1 MKFIHKY
8 HQPNFV
14 VVQNISIISSR
25 INLASRCIV
34 GGSDSLE
41 EAEALRNWFEDNIQ
55 PNRED
60 SEYYMGPSAYYTYE
74 VMRP

>member
-1 MKFIHKY
+1 MKFIPKY

-41 EAEALRNWFEDNIQ
+41 EAEALRNWFEDNTQ

-60 SEYYMGPSAYYTYE
+60 SEYYMGPSDYYTYE
-74 VMRP
+74 VMRT